1 MADNK
6 ILNTTIVLRNDETA
20 NWQKETAYKLLKGEV
35 GLEMLD
41 NGKVKM
47 KVGLNDGETA
57 WADLPYVGSDE
68 AQVHQVSS
76 LDELEAKSAAIGDIG
91 IVKEV
96 VANEE
101 IYTAYVYNGSKWTA
115 MNGNYNAEN
124 VFVSNDLTLAGNF
137 NTIGNYSK
145 GETIKAGTSLQD
157 ILSTMLQQEL
167 YPTSTMP
174 TLEISASGGSN
185 EVGSSYTVP
194 TATLK
199 ITSIGSYTYG
209 PDTGV
214 TFGIGNVKLAEGAV
228 PADATNYKTN
238 TNVMALNSTMTL
250 KASGDTVLYTDTP
263 KSYTFSAA
271 GTCTEGATPKTNLGK
286 DYDADGSLDVK
297 ILSEIIEAADKT
309 VTFTGYR
316 YGFAG
321 GTSANSIDSAIVRSM
336 SAKKSSRPTNSSNAL
351 TFTANKG
358 ATKVFF
364 AYPSTWTGTPYF
376 EMFGLAW
383 AENINFVAKDTIQ
396 VADYRGTNED
406 GTLNGAA
413 EYKLYT
419 WELDTP
425 LAAETT
431 QFRVWFK

>member
-1 MADNK
+1 MADK
-6 ILNTTIVLRNDETA
+6 ILNTTIILRNDETD

-57 WADLPYVGSDE
+57 WADLPYVGGDE
-68 AQVHQVSS
+68 AQVYQVSS
-76 LDELEAKSAAIGDIG
+76 LDELNAKSAVVGDIG
-91 IVKEV
+91 IVNEI
-96 VANEE
+96 VAGEE
-101 IYTAYVYNGSKWTA
+101 LYTAYVYNGSDWAA
-115 MNGNYNAEN
+115 MNGNYSAEN
-124 VFVSNDLTLAGNF
+124 VFVSDDLTLAGNF
-137 NTIGNYSK
+137 STVGNYNK

-157 ILSTMLQQEL
+157 ILSKMLQQEL

-174 TLEISASGGSN
+174 KLEISASSKSD
-185 EVGSSYTVP
+185 EVGKSYTVP

-199 ITSIGSYTYG
+199 VTSVGSYSYG

-214 TFGIGNVKLAEGAV
+214 TFEIGNVKFAEGAV

-238 TNVMALNSTMTL
+238 TNVMALNSTMSLT
-250 KASGDTVLYTDTP
+250 ASGTTALYQDTAT
-263 KSYTFSAA
+263 SYTFSAA
-271 GTCTEGATPKTNLGK
+271 GTCTEGATPVTNLGNA
-286 DYDADGSLDVK
+286 YDEDGSLGVK
-297 ILSEIIEAADKT
+297 ILSEIIEATD
-309 VTFTGYR
+309 VTIKYTGYR
-316 YGFAG
+316 YAFAG

-336 SAKKSSRPTNSSNAL
+336 SAKKNSRPTSESNAL
-351 TFTANKG
+351 TFTASQG

-364 AYPSTWTGTPYF
+364 AYPSSWSGTPYF

-383 AENINFVAKDTIQ
+383 AENINFAQKDNIQ

-413 EYKLYT
+413 EYKLYA

-431 QFRVWFK
+431 QFRVYFK

>member
-1 MADNK
+1 MADK
-6 ILNTTIVLRNDETA
+6 ILNTTIILRNDETN

-47 KVGLNDGETA
+47 KVGLNDGKTA
-57 WADLPYVGSDE
+57 WADLPYVGGDE
-68 AQVHQVSS
+68 AQVYQVSS
-76 LDELEAKSAAIGDIG
+76 LDELNAKSAAVGDIG
-91 IVKEV
+91 IIKEV

-101 IYTAYVYNGSKWTA
+101 VYTAYVYNGSKWAA

-124 VFVSNDLTLAGNF
+124 VFVSSDLTLAGNF
-137 NTIGNYSK
+137 NTVGNYNK

-157 ILSTMLQQEL
+157 VLSKMLQQEL

-174 TLEISASGGSN
+174 KLEISANGGTN

-199 ITSIGSYTYG
+199 VTSVGSYTYG
-209 PDTGV
+209 PETGV
-214 TFGIGNVKLAEGAV
+214 TFGIGDVKLAEGAV

-250 KASGDTVLYTDTP
+250 KASGDTALYTDTP
-263 KSYTFSAA
+263 SSYTFSAA

-286 DYDADGSLDVK
+286 DYDADGALNVK
-297 ILSEIIEAADKT
+297 ILREIIEAADKT

-321 GTSANSIDSAIVRSM
+321 GTNASSIDSAIVRSM
-336 SAKKSSRPTNSSNAL
+336 SAKKNSRPTNSSNAL

-364 AYPSTWTGTPYF
+364 AYPSSWTGTPYF

-406 GTLNGAA
+406 GTLNGPAT
-413 EYKLYT
+413 YKLYA